1 MPNLL
6 TRRNFLL
13 KTGSALAVST
23 IGFPSVILPKKKS
36 KLGVAL
42 VGLGN
47 YSTNWLAPGLHET
60 RHCELMGIITGTPEK
75 IPVWQERYGITDRNV
90 YDYENMHKIADN
102 PDIDIVYIVLP
113 NHLHA
118 KYSIIGADAG
128 KHVWCEKPMAMNV
141 EECLAMIDAA
151 NKNKVQLTIGYR
163 MQHETNTRKIIRF
176 GREKTYGDITAI
188 SAGGGFNGSFSDDA
202 WRRFPEFGGGA
213 LYDMGVYPLNASRYS
228 TGLEPVAVSAV
239 QRTDRTEM
247 FPEVDEHTD
256 FKLEFPGG
264 IIATC
269 ECSFGKNMDY
279 LQVDCTGGWYR
290 LSPFQSFRGVQGETS
305 DGTELPVDPTH
316 HQARQM
322 DNDAIAI
329 KENKPPVVPGEDGM
343 ADIRVVEAIF
353 KSARRGGDRVDLT

>member
-1 MPNLL
+1 MSKQL

-13 KTGSALAVST
+13 KTGSALAVSSF
-23 IGFPSVILPKKKS
+23 GFPSVILPKKKS
-36 KLGVAL
+36 RLGVAL

-47 YSTNWLAPGLHET
+47 YSTNWLAPGLLET
-60 RHCELMGIITGTPEK
+60 QHCELRGIVTGTPEK
-75 IPVWQERYGITDRNV
+75 IPVWQESYGIPGQNV
-90 YDYENMHKIADN
+90 YDYENMHTMADN

-118 KYSIIGADAG
+118 EYSIIGADAG

-141 EECLAMIDAA
+141 EECQSMIDAA
-151 NKNKVQLTIGYR
+151 NKNGVQLTIGYR

-176 GREKTYGDITAI
+176 GREKMYGDITAI
-188 SAGGGFNGSFSDDA
+188 ESGGGFDGIFSDDT
-202 WRRFPEFGGGA
+202 WRRFPEYGGGA
-213 LYDMGVYPLNASRYS
+213 LFDMGVYPLNASRYS
-228 TGLEPVAVSAV
+228 TGLEPVAVSAI

-247 FPEVDEHTD
+247 FPEVDERTD

-279 LQVDCTGGWYR
+279 LHIDCTEGWYR
-290 LSPFQSFRGVQGETS
+290 LSPFQSFRGVRGETS
-305 DGTELPVDPTH
+305 DGIELSVDPTH

-322 DNDAIAI
+322 DNDALAI

-343 ADIRVVEAIF
+343 ADIRIVEGIF
-353 KSARRGGDRVDLT
+353 KSARLGGEWVEL